1 MVTPENI
8 QQYIEQGMP
17 CELVRVAGDGQH
29 FEALIVSA
37 EFRGKNRVQQ
47 HQIVYRAL
55 GDRMKAEIHALSMKT
70 LTPEEWAAGNS

>member
-8 QQYIEQGMP
+8 QQYIEQGML
-17 CELVRVAGDGQH
+17 CEHVRVAGDGQH